1 MAGAGYGAGG
11 EIRGKKAP
19 ESKIN
24 NFGSV
29 NHGYVSV
36 ASKNTHAS
44 GGSSYA
50 VGTDSAQC

>member
-29 NHGYVSV
+29 
-36 ASKNTHAS
+36 ARKNTHAS

-50 VGTDSAQC
+50 VGTDSSQC